1 MNDAQNQ
8 GAAQKNGKAKK
19 PQVPS
24 IDARILVVDDEPELC
39 RALSKLLGR
48 NGYSVMSAGNGEEAL
63 LLLREHKIHLVL
75 SDLQM
80 PKMGGLELLKVAQV
94 VSPDTEFVIIT
105 GHGTIETAVDAM
117 KIGAC
122 DFIEKPFSTSTA
134 LKVVRKA
141 LEKQRLIAENQDLRR
156 QLDEI
161 QGRGKIIGTSG
172 VMRQALDIARQVAT
186 SSATIL
192 LTGESGT
199 GKEIFTQSIHQW
211 SERSKQELVTVSCA
225 ALPETLLEA
234 ELFGYEAGA
243 FTGAVGRRVGRFEAA
258 DKGTL
263 FLDEVGEM
271 SMTTQVKLLRVL
283 QEGVIE
289 RLGGNRPIEVDVRI
303 IAATNSD
310 LEDMVSAG
318 TFREDL
324 FYRLN
329 VINLE
334 LPPLRLRGEDV
345 ILLAN
350 FFLGIYNGKNAKQLQ
365 GFSSEALDVLSRYSW
380 PGNVRELENAIE
392 RAVVLSKGPFIDVEG
407 LPKAVIA
414 GRKRFE
420 SITLPVGTTL
430 RDAEMELISATLEST
445 GGDKDIAANIL
456 GIAARTIYRKLQ

>member
-1 MNDAQNQ
+1 MHNPHDQ
-8 GAAQKNGKAKK
+8 GPAEPGKKAKRL
-19 PQVPS
+19 PVPS

-63 LLLREHKIHLVL
+63 ALLREHRIHLVL

-117 KIGAC
+117 RTGAY

-141 LEKQRLIAENQDLRR
+141 LEKQRLITENQDLRR

-161 QGRGKIIGTSG
+161 QGRGKIIGNSE
-172 VMRQALDIARQVAT
+172 VMRQALEIARQVAT
-186 SSATIL
+186 SSATVL

-199 GKEIFTQSIHQW
+199 GKEVFAQGIHQW
-211 SERSKQELVTVSCA
+211 SERANQDLVTVSCA

-258 DKGTL
+258 NKGTL

-271 SMTTQVKLLRVL
+271 SLTTQVKLLRVL
-283 QEGVIE
+283 QEGIIE
-289 RLGGNRPIEVDVRI
+289 RLGGNRPIPVDVRI

-310 LEDMVSAG
+310 LEDMVTAG

-350 FFLGIYNGKNAKQLQ
+350 FFLAIYNGKNDKELQ
-365 GFSSEALDVLSRYSW
+365 GFTPEALEVLIRYSW

-392 RAVVLSKGPFIDVEG
+392 RAVVLGKGPFIDVG
-407 LPKAVIA
+407 VLPKSVIA
-414 GRKRFE
+414 GRKRFD